1 MEEFKRRQT
10 FLLLPERLYGT
21 PKYNLL
27 SDYVRN
33 TQWLSQ
39 LVMDAN
45 TPHVKQYLDGDGY
58 KSKLDECTHIVIF
71 FEHSANIEYALD
83 HHNKQKDYVRYGLEN
98 GLRVFMIKPSDFSFE
113 EITK

>member
-1 MEEFKRRQT
+1 MEDYKRRQT
-10 FLLLPERLYGT
+10 FLLLPANLYGT

-45 TPHVKQYLDGDGY
+45 TPHVKQYLDGEGY
-58 KSKLDECTHIVIF
+58 KAKLDECTHIVLF
-71 FEHSANIEYALD
+71 IEARSDRQVKIQEYI
-83 HHNKQKDYVRYGLEN
+83 RYGLDN
-98 GLRVFMIKPSDFSFE
+98 GLRVFIIKPSDFSYE